1 MNKIVKLIAL
11 DNLRGRV
18 VILYFLILA
27 VMSFTSLM
35 LQDNASKATLTVLN
49 IMLFIVPLMS
59 LCYPVIYLYN
69 SHEFLVMMLSQPLKR
84 SRLWSSFYLGV
95 SGGLL
100 SAFLLGTGLP
110 ALIFLPPHLSIM
122 LVIAGTAITLTFVSL
137 AFLITMFTSDKARG
151 IGAALLLWL
160 CLTMIWDSLCLYGMF
175 LLEDW
180 PVEKPVMALLMLNP
194 LDLARFQVILQTDA
208 AAMMG
213 YSGAAF
219 KEFLGATGGI
229 IVSTMLMMVWIFLP
243 FGWSSKKFSKKDL

>member
-175 LLEDW
+175 HLEDW
-180 PVEKPVMALLMLNP
+180 PVEKPVMTLLMLNP

-229 IVSTMLMMVWIFLP
+229 IVSTMLMMVWISLP
-243 FGWSSKKFSKKDL
+243 FVWSSKKFSKKDL

>member
-27 VMSFTSLM
+27 VMTLTSVM

-49 IMLFIVPLMS
+49 ITLFIVPLMS

-69 SHEFLVMMLSQPLKR
+69 SHEFLVMLLSQPLR
-84 SRLWSSFYLGV
+84 RGQLWRSFYFGV

-100 SAFLLGTGLP
+100 SAYLLGTGVP
-110 ALIFLPPHLSIM
+110 ALLFLPLRLSVM
-122 LVIAGTAITLTFVSL
+122 LVIAGCAVTLSFVSL

-160 CLTMIWDSLCLYGMF
+160 CFTMIWDSVCLYIMF
-175 LLEDW
+175 MFEDW
-180 PVEKPVMALLMLNP
+180 PVEKPIMALLMLNP

-219 KEFLGATGGI
+219 KDFLGAAGG
-229 IVSTMLMMVWIFLP
+229 MVASVVLLLSWILLP
-243 FGWSSKKFSKKDL
+243 FLWSARRFSKKDL